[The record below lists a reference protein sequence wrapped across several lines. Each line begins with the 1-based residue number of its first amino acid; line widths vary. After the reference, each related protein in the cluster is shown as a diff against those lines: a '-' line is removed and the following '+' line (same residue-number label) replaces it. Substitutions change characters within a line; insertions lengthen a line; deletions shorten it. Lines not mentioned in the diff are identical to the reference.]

1 MSLPKSLSF
10 PNVKNPAV
18 ACVSVQYKVS
28 PTSNTT
34 FAPSSSC
41 SFDIPCGQRST
52 WLNPANTYLSF
63 TVTEAKDDGGHV
75 IRHRTLGPN
84 YISGYSLYS
93 SAGSQQIESVSEYA
107 VLHHAIRDLC
117 STKDNAAS
125 IDTLTYGTD
134 STSKWSLAVAGVAG
148 GVAVP
153 AIAFDVYAPLARQ
166 SAAKTRTSV
175 TTYNIPL
182 ISILGT
188 ISGDSVYI
196 PVHALNAALRLD
208 INFASALSASMTD
221 IASTANTFSIG
232 NVFLNVEYLTI
243 SDTAQSQITQMTN
256 NVYKW
261 SSSRWSSFKYTHT
274 AGTYT
279 NSLVVPARFSS
290 CRSLLA
296 TQRISAAIES
306 ERYNSINERTRN
318 YLSTYQLRAGSNFV
332 NPKPVS
338 VTGTGIEAVQELRR
352 IFANNTTE
360 NMPTLLCD
368 GEFASDT
375 TNSSA
380 TATVFDSA
388 PKSFM
393 IGCEL
398 ESFSQ
403 SQVVSGMSS
412 LSNGLILDLIFA
424 GAAPVAAV
432 WDVFIEAD
440 SVVTVDGSTGQ
451 MGVVF

>member
-1 MSLPKSLSF
+1 
-10 PNVKNPAV
+10 
-18 ACVSVQYKVS
+18 
-28 PTSNTT
+28 
-34 FAPSSSC
+34 
-41 SFDIPCGQRST
+41 
-52 WLNPANTYLSF
+52 
-63 TVTEAKDDGGHV
+63 
-75 IRHRTLGPN
+75 
-84 YISGYSLYS
+84 
-93 SAGSQQIESVSEYA
+93 
-107 VLHHAIRDLC
+107 
-117 STKDNAAS
+117 
-125 IDTLTYGTD
+125 
-134 STSKWSLAVAGVAG
+134 
-148 GVAVP
+148 
-153 AIAFDVYAPLARQ
+153 
-166 SAAKTRTSV
+166 
-175 TTYNIPL
+175 
-182 ISILGT
+182 
-188 ISGDSVYI
+188 
-196 PVHALNAALRLD
+196 
-208 INFASALSASMTD
+208 
-221 IASTANTFSIG
+221 
-232 NVFLNVEYLTI
+232 
-243 SDTAQSQITQMTN
+243 
-256 NVYKW
+256 
-261 SSSRWSSFKYTHT
+261 
-274 AGTYT
+274 
-279 NSLVVPARFSS
+279 
-290 CRSLLA
+290 
-296 TQRISAAIES
+296 
-306 ERYNSINERTRN
+306 
-318 YLSTYQLRAGSNFV
+318 V